1 MIILGV
7 MVAFLLTCIVIKRGI
22 IDYYKSVIGK

>member
-7 MVAFLLTCIVIKRGI
+7 MAAFLLIGIVIKRGI
-22 IDYYKSVIGK
+22 IDYYKNVIGK

>member
-7 MVAFLLTCIVIKRGI
+7 ITAFLIIGIVIKRGI
-22 IDYYKSVIGK
+22 IDYYKNVIGK

>member
-7 MVAFLLTCIVIKRGI
+7 VVVFLIIGIVIKRGI
-22 IDYYKSVIGK
+22 IDYYKNVIGK